1 MAMLTL
7 TMLGG
12 FEARAGSRAI
22 ALPRKVQALLA
33 YLALAPTPTPSRSKL
48 ATLLWSD
55 VVDEDARN
63 NLRQVLFRTRRALG
77 RAAVVLSVDG
87 ETVSLDTQAVSSD
100 VAGLRRLVTEGSAE
114 SLRAA
119 ARLWRGPLLDG
130 LDVGQSAFEEWL
142 TVQREQ
148 LHQLAVGA
156 LLDLLRREEE
166 QKALPGVVAAGLQ
179 LVSLDPL
186 QEEAHRALMRA
197 YVGLGRRA
205 AALRQYQICLDVL
218 QRELQAEPEPD
229 TKALYLDL
237 LRHSSIVPRAVE
249 PAAVWP
255 RAPLTGREV
264 ELAVL
269 TSVLDGALAG
279 TRRTAVVLGEAG
291 VGKTRLVEE
300 LVADAAAR
308 GCLVL
313 QARAYETET
322 GLPLALWVGAFR
334 SAGVV
339 EDRAVIEALG
349 SEWRD
354 ALNPLF
360 RELPGRRRRGSV
372 ETENQLRIF
381 EALSRLVATVAAARP
396 VVLVLEDLQWADA
409 TSLRFLAFLGRRLSA
424 ARACIVLTAR
434 LEDIEHGGT
443 LTTVLSELP
452 RDGGLDEITLRP
464 LTRAETL
471 RLVESL
477 VPRQRDRIQPEHAE
491 RVWRMSAG
499 NPFVITEAVRPA
511 DQGRGADPGADLP
524 LPERVRRLIVD
535 RLDRLGPAARRLV
548 DAAAVVGGAFE
559 YQLVRRAAA
568 MPDEDAAA
576 GVEEL
581 VRRRIFR
588 QVGEA
593 FDFAHDRVR
602 ETALAAL
609 LTPQQR
615 RLHRSVAEAIEETRA
630 HDLDDQYAALASHYQ
645 QGEDWPR
652 AIDCLRQASMLTAC
666 RGAFREAADLL
677 EQALRLLAHLP
688 RNQETL
694 ALAVD
699 IRIELWDRVL
709 VLPDF
714 RRGEECLLEAL
725 SLAGE
730 LKDERR
736 TAFVGS
742 SLANHDVQLRKFE
755 RGRRLAEDALAVGER
770 LREGVIAARAANA
783 LGYIRYHSGDL
794 ENAIAA
800 FGRGIEAAGD
810 DPLTSF
816 SVGAGLCHVHLRGSQ
831 AIVLSELGRFE
842 EALRLADDAFTRA
855 ESVLN
860 VFSMAF
866 ARLSFARVHLLRGD
880 FERALQHLESG
891 FDLVETYDIGLVRRL
906 FVVWLPVAYA
916 GVGRPESAME
926 LVSQGPPVWPITHIA
941 RARALLAAGRAG
953 DATAAAEEALAA
965 ARRIGE
971 QTQETIALL
980 VLAETLEGENR
991 SLELARSYC
1000 EGALG
1005 IATALGLRAYEAHGH
1020 RQLGELLAAGADR
1033 KKARHHLTT
1042 ALALYRDMGMQRWVG
1057 PADARLNSLDV
1068 Q

>member
-22 ALPRKVQALLA
+22 ALPRKAQALLA

-77 RAAVVLSVDG
+77 RAAAVLSVDG
-87 ETVSLDTQAVSSD
+87 ETVSLDPQAVSSD
-100 VAGLRRLVTEGSAE
+100 VAGLRRLVTEGSDE

-166 QKALPGVVAAGLQ
+166 QKALQGVVAAGLQ

-197 YVGLGRRA
+197 YVSLGRRA

-381 EALSRLVATVAAARP
+381 EALSRLAATVAAARP
-396 VVLVLEDLQWADA
+396 LVLVLEDLQWADA

-434 LEDIEHGGT
+434 LEDLEPGGT
-443 LTTVLSELP
+443 LITVLSELR
-452 RDGGLDEITLRP
+452 RDGGLDEVTLIP

-477 VPRQRDRIQPEHAE
+477 VPRRRDRIQPEYAE
-491 RVWRMSAG
+491 RIWRMSAG
-499 NPFVITEAVRPA
+499 NPFVITEAVRAA
-511 DQGRGADPGADLP
+511 DQDRGTDAGADLP

-535 RLDRLGPAARRLV
+535 RLERLSPAARRLI
-548 DAAAVVGGAFE
+548 DAAAVVGSAFE

-568 MPDEDAAA
+568 MRDEDAAA

-581 VRRRIFR
+581 VRRRILR
-588 QVGEA
+588 QVAEG
-593 FDFAHDRVR
+593 FDFTHDRVR

-609 LTPQQR
+609 VAPQRR
-615 RLHRSVAEAIEETRA
+615 RLHRSVAAAIEETRA
-630 HDLDDQYAALASHYQ
+630 HDLDHQYAALASHYQ

-652 AIDCLRQASMLTAC
+652 AVDCLRQASMVTAC

-742 SLANHDVQLRKFE
+742 SLANHDLQLRKLE

-770 LREGVIAARAANA
+770 LHEGVIAARAALV
-783 LGYIRYHSGDL
+783 LGLIRYYAGDL
-794 ENAIAA
+794 ENAIAT

-816 SVGAGLCHVHLRGSQ
+816 SVGAGLCHVHLRGWQ
-831 AIVLSELGRFE
+831 AVILSELGRFE
-842 EALRLADDAFTRA
+842 EALRLADEAFARA

-860 VFSMAF
+860 IFSMTF
-866 ARLSFARVHLLRGD
+866 ARLSVARVHLLRGD

-891 FDLVETYDIGLVRRL
+891 FDLVETYDIGLVRRM

-916 GVGRPESAME
+916 GVGRPESAIP
-926 LVSQGPPVWPITHIA
+926 LVSQGPPQWPITHIA
-941 RARALLAAGRAG
+941 RARALLAAGRAA

-980 VLAETLEGENR
+980 VLAEALEGENR

-1000 EGALG
+1000 EGALA

-1057 PADARLNSLDV
+1057 PAGARLNSLDV